1 MTLCDDD
8 GRLPNPDKPPTTF
21 HYEKLDD
28 DGRLFTRRNRGM
40 MADNQN
46 NCVVVLIES
55 SCFANVYDEKLEIF
69 RPYVSFNFTAPHY
82 DEWKSDEIKS
92 I

>member
-8 GRLPNPDKPPTTF
+8 GRLPNPDKQTPLRSVN
-21 HYEKLDD
+21 EKLDD
-28 DGRLFTRRNRGM
+28 DGRFTRRNRGM

-46 NCVVVLIES
+46 NCVVLIES
-55 SCFANVYDEKLEIF
+55 SYFANVYDEKLENVH
-69 RPYVSFNFTAPHY
+69 PYVSYSFTTPSY
-82 DEWKSDEIKS
+82 DEWESDEIKS